1 MIRMHSLGFFEDI
14 SKLLLQLEIC
24 QLIFIDI
31 FGLYWQG
38 QSEICNNIEYLFS
51 KIKNGK

>member
-31 FGLYWQG
+31 FDLYWQG
-38 QSEICNNIEYLFS
+38 QSEICNNIEYYFL
-51 KIKNGK
+51 KLKTA